1 MDVRERHEPGAAH
14 RCPYCHDLLEG
25 EQQDDALVVCG
36 GCGTRHHSACVDELG
51 RCTVL
56 GCTWTPPGGS
66 LGRFDGARSVEE
78 LRRSVRERAR
88 RFVQQHS
95 SPLAPLLARRKRR
108 AERILGEPRW
118 APERTGPSWG
128 VTVFFLLFVV
138 PGVLAVV
145 LLVTAF
151 IHQAVFGP

>member
-1 MDVRERHEPGAAH
+1 MDVRERSEPAAAP

-25 EQQDDALVVCG
+25 EQQDAALVVCG
-36 GCGTRHHSACVDELG
+36 GCGTRHHDACLAELG

-88 RFVQQHS
+88 RFVQEHA
-95 SPLAPLLARRKRR
+95 SPLAPLLARRPRR
-108 AERILGEPRW
+108 ASRRVSEPPW
-118 APERTGPSWG
+118 GLERTGPSAAEL
-128 VTVFFLLFVV
+128 VLLLVVVV
-138 PGVLAVV
+138 PGVLAIVF
-145 LLVTAF
+145 LVTAF
-151 IHQAVFGP
+151 IHQAIFGR